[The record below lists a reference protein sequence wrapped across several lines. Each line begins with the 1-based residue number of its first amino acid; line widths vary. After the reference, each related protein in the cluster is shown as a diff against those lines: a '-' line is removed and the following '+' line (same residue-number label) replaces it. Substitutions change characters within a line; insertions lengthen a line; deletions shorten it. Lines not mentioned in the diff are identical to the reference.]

1 MSAAH
6 QIFQVNTVAIFRSA
20 KGVPNKPAMMI
31 SKNKH
36 TMIIFNN
43 NKGQIL
49 LVINFTSGA
58 IAGILAK
65 LKLRETALI
74 FDEIIKVR
82 PVNKSMLM
90 IMKMLHS
97 RGRPG
102 CVIVTVCHSDELYPW
117 NYFYGH
123 F

>member
-6 QIFQVNTVAIFRSA
+6 HIFQVNTVAIFLSA
-20 KGVPNKPAMMI
+20 IGVPNKPAMMI

-36 TMIIFNN
+36 TMIIFSN

-65 LKLRETALI
+65 LKLCETVLI
-74 FDEIIKVR
+74 FGEIIKAR
-82 PVNKSMLM
+82 PVNKSILM
-90 IMKMLHS
+90 TMKMLHS

-102 CVIVTVCHSDELYPW
+102 CVIVIVCYSDELYPW
-117 NYFYGH
+117 NCFHGH